1 MDYPSISGI
10 DIPYDQMGE
19 YAAKLLLAMI
29 ENRESEFTY
38 QEFKCRL
45 IQRETTLDAVKIL
58 RLIKIKKRT
67 PANSSL

>member
-1 MDYPSISGI
+1 MKWTILLSAALIF
-10 DIPYDQMGE
+10 PYAQMGE

-45 IQRETTLDAVKIL
+45 IQRETTL
-58 RLIKIKKRT
+58 
-67 PANSSL
+67 

>member
-1 MDYPSISGI
+1 MNFYEMDYPSISGI

-38 QEFKCRL
+38 QEFRCRL
-45 IQRETTLDAVKIL
+45 IQRETTL
-58 RLIKIKKRT
+58 
-67 PANSSL
+67 